1 MHAVL
6 KRKSI
11 WERERALN
19 FYFLTLH
26 TQWTKEPLKSSDNQ
40 FIFILGKMKIIP
52 ASESISVS
60 IIKAQEKKKQLFFLP
75 CPSS

>member
-1 MHAVL
+1 M
-6 KRKSI
+6 R
-11 WERERALN
+11 ERESAKLL
-19 FYFLTLH
+19 FFDLLTLH

-52 ASESISVS
+52 SSESISVS
-60 IIKAQEKKKQLFFLP
+60 IIKAQGKKKQLFFLP